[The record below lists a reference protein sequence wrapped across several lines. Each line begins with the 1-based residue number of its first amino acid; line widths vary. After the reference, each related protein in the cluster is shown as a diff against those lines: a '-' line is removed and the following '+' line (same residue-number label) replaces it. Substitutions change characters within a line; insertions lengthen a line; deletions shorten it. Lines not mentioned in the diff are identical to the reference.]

1 MKYTS
6 VYKDLETI
14 IINSDKDIQ
23 EVNKSLRKT
32 LYLLLY
38 CNYEENI
45 DITDNEIYLI
55 NNYNNKDEF
64 INLFQLILSGSFSI
78 KEMYLNTHF

>member
-1 MKYTS
+1 MDITLL
-6 VYKDLETI
+6 YKDLETI
-14 IINSDKDIQ
+14 IINSGKNIQ
-23 EVNKSLRKT
+23 EVDKSLRKT

-45 DITDNEIYLI
+45 NITDDEIYLI

-64 INLFQLILSGSFSI
+64 INLFQLILSGAFSI
-78 KEMYLNTHF
+78 KELYLDTHF

>member
-1 MKYTS
+1 MDITLL
-6 VYKDLETI
+6 YKDLETI
-14 IINSDKDIQ
+14 IINSGKNIQ
-23 EVNKSLRKT
+23 EVDKSLRKT

-45 DITDNEIYLI
+45 NITDEEIYLI

-64 INLFQLILSGSFSI
+64 INLFQLILSGAFSI
-78 KEMYLNTHF
+78 KELYLDTHF